1 MRSRRQGATNTSA
14 NEGMTISAGPPASS
28 KPSLAWWSA
37 AAKQGGRLP
46 TTHLPALRRRVACVI
61 LKRWNH
67 HPTGRAAR
75 RGRIDERRPRNNGML
90 DAATILAI
98 AGTFLLA
105 GAVKGVIGL
114 GLPTVSLAL
123 LAVAINLPNAM
134 ALLLVPSF
142 VTNVWQAM
150 VGGHGW
156 ALLRRIWLFLLVAAI
171 TVRLGAS
178 ALTRV
183 DLSLLSALLGLLLVA
198 YAAANLVGLRFQV
211 QARHERW
218 VGPLVGLVNGVLT
231 GMTGSFVVP
240 GVMFLQ
246 ALGLSRD
253 ALIQAMGMLFT
264 VSTLALGFALQANG
278 LLRLEHGALSTM
290 ALLPAEWRE
299 WSSGN
304 EFEKN
309 SPSSC
314 SGKYSFSPCLRWA
327 PTSSPARSAAE
338 NRSRLDR
345 RIEAKSVLALSE
357 SRPRPADAAATS
369 CPRP

>member
-1 MRSRRQGATNTSA
+1 MVERGGET
-14 NEGMTISAGPPASS
+14 
-28 KPSLAWWSA
+28 
-37 AAKQGGRLP
+37 GGRLP

-67 HPTGRAAR
+67 HPTGRTDR

-211 QARHERW
+211 QARHESW
-218 VGPLVGLVNGVLT
+218 VGPLVGLMNGVLT

-290 ALLPAEWRE
+290 ALLPAMA
-299 WSSGN
+299 GMTI
-304 EFEKN
+304 
-309 SPSSC
+309 
-314 SGKYSFSPCLRWA
+314 GQ
-327 PTSSPARSAAE
+327 
-338 NRSRLDR
+338 
-345 RIEAKSVLALSE
+345 RIRKKLSEQLFRKIFFLSLLALGAYLV
-357 SRPRPADAAATS
+357 SRS
-369 CPRP
+369 FGV